1 LVWGADSWSNYFLL
15 FTFSPCLVVLFSSC
29 IFRRTTKVQLLG
41 GITFSY
47 ILELISAR
55 IEFTFCWSSLAWLR
69 VIGPWSAGAC
79 VSDAWYYVTRGMS
92 TSSSPSW
99 KGVILNSVM

>member
-1 LVWGADSWSNYFLL
+1 LVWVGDCWSDRFLL
-15 FTFSPCLVVLFSSC
+15 FTSSPCLVVPSSSC
-29 IFRRTTKVQLLG
+29 IFLRTTKVQLLG
-41 GITFSY
+41 SITFSY

-55 IEFTFCWSSLAWLR
+55 KEFTFCWSSLAWLR